1 MIIIIFQIVNM
12 ARKGSISSLLSTQP
26 GSFLEFADST
36 PNSNL
41 NPTLTPNSNLNPTL
55 TPNSNLNPTSNFNT
69 SSKEKNEYRRLRKTV
84 SPNSK
89 I

>member
-1 MIIIIFQIVNM
+1 M
-12 ARKGSISSLLSTQP
+12 ARKGSISSLFSTQP

-41 NPTLTPNSNLNPTL
+41 NPTSNSNASL
-55 TPNSNLNPTSNFNT
+55 
-69 SSKEKNEYRRLRKTV
+69 KEKTEYKRLRKTF
-84 SPNSK
+84 SPTLV